1 MSIDPRKIAAGLSRA
16 LDSDQTEQREIDIES
31 ARLVVFS
38 DQHKGTRD
46 GADDFFR
53 CERAY
58 NAALAYYL
66 EAGYDLYVLGDVEE
80 LWENPPEPVL
90 GAYDE
95 TLALEAEFHRQGRY
109 VRFWGNHDDQ
119 WRYEDQVEKHLRPT
133 FPGLRVLEALRLR
146 VLRQADELG
155 LIFLAHGHQ
164 GTSESERFAWVSRL
178 FVRYVWRPIQRR
190 LNIAIATPAT
200 DWELR
205 ETHEQAMLA
214 WASSHTSKPVLIT
227 GHTHRPVFGESKPSA
242 PRRRSE
248 QAVAEELE
256 LARAE
261 PTPDRARIAGLRA
274 ELELIRAESRRF
286 LRPPIPIDPPCYF
299 NTGCCSFGDGDVTGI
314 EIADRQIR
322 LIRWDS
328 EGARPESE
336 VLVADGLED
345 VLSAVRRTPSE
356 APVAR

>member
-1 MSIDPRKIAAGLSRA
+1 MSIDRRKIAAGLSRA
-16 LDSDQTEQREIDIES
+16 LDSDQTESRDVDIDG
-31 ARLVVFS
+31 ARLVILS
-38 DQHKGTRD
+38 DLHKGTRD

-66 EAGYDLYVLGDVEE
+66 ESGYDLYVLGDVEE
-80 LWENPPEPVL
+80 LWENDPEPVL
-90 GAYDE
+90 AAYEE

-119 WRYEDQVEKHLRPT
+119 WRYEDQVEKHLRPA
-133 FPGLRVLEALRLR
+133 FPDLEVREALRLR
-146 VLRQADELG
+146 LVRDADELG

-164 GTSESERFAWVSRL
+164 GTSESERFAWISRL

-200 DWELR
+200 DWDLR
-205 ETHEQAMLA
+205 EAHEQAMLA
-214 WASSHTSKPVLIT
+214 WAQSHASKPVLIT

-242 PRRRSE
+242 PRRRPE
-248 QAVAEELE
+248 QEVAEELE
-256 LARAE
+256 RARAE
-261 PTPDRARIAGLRA
+261 ATPDAARIAGLRA
-274 ELELIRAESRRF
+274 ELELIRAEGRRF

-314 EIADRQIR
+314 EIADGEIR

-328 EGARPESE
+328 EGARPAAT
-336 VLVADGLED
+336 VLVSDRLEH
-345 VLSAVRRTPSE
+345 VLAAVRLL
-356 APVAR
+356 A

>member
-1 MSIDPRKIAAGLSRA
+1 MSTDPRKIAAGLSRA
-16 LDSDQTEQREIDIES
+16 LDSDETEQAEIDIDS
-31 ARLVVFS
+31 ARLIIVS

-66 EAGYDLYVLGDVEE
+66 ESGHDLYVLGDVEE
-80 LWENPPEPVL
+80 LWENDPEPVL
-90 GAYDE
+90 AAYGE
-95 TLALEAEFHRQGRY
+95 TLGLEAEFHRQGRY

-119 WRYEDQVEKHLRPT
+119 WRYDDQVDKHLRSS
-133 FPGLRVLEALRLR
+133 FPGLKVREALRLR
-146 VLRQADELG
+146 VLRQGEELG
-155 LIFLAHGHQ
+155 LIYLAHGHQ
-164 GTSESERFAWVSRL
+164 GTSESERFAWLSRL

-200 DWELR
+200 DWDLR
-205 ETHEQAMLA
+205 EAHEQAMLA
-214 WASSHTSKPVLIT
+214 WAQSHPSKPVLIT

-242 PRRRSE
+242 PKRRSE
-248 QAVAEELE
+248 QQLMEELE
-256 LARAE
+256 QARAGA
-261 PTPDRARIAGLRA
+261 TPDRALIAGLRA
-274 ELELIRAESRRF
+274 ELELVRAEGRRF

-314 EIADRQIR
+314 EIADGEIR

-328 EGARPESE
+328 DGAKPEAT
-336 VLVADGLED
+336 VLVADRLEN
-345 VLSAVRRTPSE
+345 VLAAVRRASAQPL
-356 APVAR
+356 VA